1 MPESPSSPI
10 LVVVGNP
17 QAASRTATAGRAV
30 GDRLASISGA
40 PVELIELAE
49 LGPALL
55 GWGDPAAD
63 ALKARV
69 LAASAL
75 VVASPTYKAAY
86 TGLTKLFLDRFDKDQ
101 LAGTPTVAFMTGGS
115 AAHSLAVDV
124 HLTPVLVEI
133 GASCPARG
141 LYLYGDQL
149 DAPDGAI
156 DAWFTLASGPLGKA
170 LA

>member
-1 MPESPSSPI
+1 MPESPTAPI

-17 QAASRTATAGRAV
+17 QAASRTSTAAQLV
-30 GDRLASISGA
+30 GDRLSSINGA
-40 PVELIELAE
+40 PVELVELAE

-55 GWGDPAAD
+55 GWGDPAAEE
-63 ALKARV
+63 LKARV

-101 LAGTPTVAFMTGGS
+101 LAGLPTVAMMTGGS

-141 LYLYGDQL
+141 LYVYGPQIDEP
-149 DAPDGAI
+149 AEPI
-156 DAWFTLASGPLGKA
+156 DAWFALARGPLGKA